1 MHQRGEVEIQDI
13 SNSEDKPLSWVKLSS
28 QDLYQAEML
37 KQYREFSMF
46 VRCTIETHEKAGI
59 RPSKIYQ
66 SFVAAA
72 GNHLN

>member
-1 MHQRGEVEIQDI
+1 
-13 SNSEDKPLSWVKLSS
+13 
-28 QDLYQAEML
+28 ML

-72 GNHLN
+72 GSLVNVNHHRQSTLFGCVLMKNEDIQSFKWLFEC